1 MDGHIAQLNVID
13 SDLDRRTA
21 HRRAHQILGRLRLRP
36 AGMPAEAILCLR
48 HFEDPLPQTL
58 PLDRRRLADMQR
70 WQRAANNELTRLYR
84 EAYSPVRGHVPS
96 SAAAVLF
103 ADYADLLACMAADW
117 LAGRL
122 LTRWW
127 WQHWIEHYLVD
138 EAVHRAWLRDPV
150 YVPAALE
157 RLAYRSDFVQR
168 LPEGV
173 VSRLAYGIVQAY
185 GLPRALLDHV
195 EDGSSLQSSP
205 EAYAEPASGLAHRMP
220 PTTATPGDLLELRR
234 IQAAIPEHTSPE
246 LSIVRRRFLLIAL
259 MLIRQ
264 PRLARQARF
273 AALARRSLYELV
285 TTEHKTAP
293 QQPEDAPGHAAMTE
307 YIQGAEHSQDQTR
320 TRPDTKSPRL
330 RMIDTDAAAGAS
342 LQKDASLPEPDTE
355 QRLLPEYPILQ
366 PDTEQRSPTDDVSI
380 QAITTAY
387 GGIFY
392 LVNVALFLKLY
403 GDFSTPREPG
413 LELPIWDFL
422 ALIGLEWF
430 ADDFRN
436 DPLWP
441 LLAHLA
447 GRSSDTPP
455 GDNVPVPDVWRVPDF
470 WLHTFAGTG
479 VWHWQVADGRL
490 RVKHQE
496 GFLLLDLP
504 EDASLMAELAA
515 YHVPFEIEPVSDMQA
530 EIVTDWA
537 GWLRRLLPY
546 LEARLAQALGHNN
559 VRALC
564 QFPAHISHS
573 ETHLNISLRLDDIY
587 LEARQAGLDRNPGW
601 VPAAGRFIHFH
612 FD

>member
-1 MDGHIAQLNVID
+1 
-13 SDLDRRTA
+13 
-21 HRRAHQILGRLRLRP
+21 
-36 AGMPAEAILCLR
+36 MPAEAILCLR

-58 PLDRRRLADMQR
+58 PLDRRRLADMQH

-84 EAYSPVRGHVPS
+84 EAYSPVREHVPS

-127 WQHWIEHYLVD
+127 WQHWIKNRLVD
-138 EAVHRAWLRDPV
+138 EAVYRAWLHDPV
-150 YVPAALE
+150 YVPEALE
-157 RLAYRSDFVQR
+157 RLAYRRAFVQR
-168 LPEGV
+168 LPDEV
-173 VSRLAYGIVQAY
+173 ASRLTYGIVQAY

-195 EDGSSLQSSP
+195 EDGSSPQSSP
-205 EAYAEPASGLAHRMP
+205 EAYAEPASGLAHSMP

-234 IQAAIPEHTSPE
+234 IQAAIPEHTLPG

-259 MLIRQ
+259 MLIRL
-264 PRLARQARF
+264 PRLVRQARF
-273 AALARRSLYELV
+273 ATVARRSLYELA
-285 TTEHKTAP
+285 TSEPKTAP

-307 YIQGAEHSQDQTR
+307 YIQDADHSQDQTR
-320 TRPDTKSPRL
+320 TRPDEQSPRL
-330 RMIDTDAAAGAS
+330 RMIDSDAAAGAS

-403 GDFSTPREPG
+403 GDFSTPGEPG

-430 ADDFRN
+430 EDDFRA

-447 GRSSDTPP
+447 GRSSDTLP
-455 GDNVPVPDVWRVPDF
+455 GDNVPVPDVWRVPHF
-470 WLHTFAGTG
+470 WLYAFPDSSI
-479 VWHWQVADGRL
+479 WHWHIADGRL
-490 RVKHQE
+490 RVRHGA

-504 EDASLMAELAA
+504 EDAALMTELAA
-515 YHVPFEIEPVSDMQA
+515 YDVPFELEPMPEMQA
-530 EIVTDWA
+530 ETVTDWA
-537 GWLRRLLPY
+537 GWLQRFVPY
-546 LEARLAQALGHNN
+546 LEARLAQALGHADM
-559 VRALC
+559 RELC
-564 QFPAHISHS
+564 RFPARISHS
-573 ETHLNISLRLDDIY
+573 DTHLHVYLRLDDIY
-587 LEARQAGLDRNPGW
+587 MAARQAGLDRNPGW
-601 VPAAGRFIHFH
+601 VPAAGRFIYFY